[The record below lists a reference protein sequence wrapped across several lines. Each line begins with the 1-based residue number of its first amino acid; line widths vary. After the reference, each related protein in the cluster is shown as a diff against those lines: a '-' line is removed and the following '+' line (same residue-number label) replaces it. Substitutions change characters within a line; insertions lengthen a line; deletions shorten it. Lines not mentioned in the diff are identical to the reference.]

1 MLSLGL
7 GSSEPKTTAPLRSR
21 LQFPSMDAGARRRDF
36 LVYFSGLGLAS
47 TLFPGALWAKM
58 QPEGKATLEGI
69 RDAAKLAGLEFTES
83 ELEGMLEGVN
93 KNLARYREIRENS
106 LPNEVPLPLY
116 FNPRVPE
123 GGPVPAEGSF
133 RPSPPP
139 PAERPANLEDA
150 AFWPLTHLAELVRTR
165 QVSSV
170 ALTEMY
176 LARLEK
182 YNSLLNCVV
191 TLTKD
196 LAISQARRADS
207 EIAAGRYLGPLHG
220 IPWGAKDIIFARG
233 YPTTWGAEPF
243 RDQVLDVDA
252 AVVERLSE
260 AGAVLVAKLTTG
272 ELAFGDRFFSG
283 RTNNPWNP
291 EDGSSGS
298 SAGSGA
304 ATAAGLVG
312 FAIGTDTGGSIL
324 APSVRCGI
332 VGMRPTFGRVSR
344 YGVMAAG
351 FSLDRIGPMCRTA
364 EDCALVLRAIAG
376 PDGRDLSVAD
386 VPVSWDAER
395 DPSTLRVGYT
405 KELFDRETDSESRAS
420 DTAALSELR
429 ALGLELMPVA
439 LPESDINFFIEYVE
453 RGAGFDEFARSG
465 RDERLV
471 RARHRAEL
479 AVAHLVPA
487 VEYLQANRLR
497 YRLMQEV
504 ARVLSEVDVVVTT
517 RPTLDP
523 KTSINPITSLTG
535 HPAVTVPNGFT
546 GKGTPT
552 GMVFVGRLY
561 REGEM
566 LLLAKA
572 YQERTRFY
580 RRQPSLPA

>member
-1 MLSLGL
+1 MNES
-7 GSSEPKTTAPLRSR
+7 A
-21 LQFPSMDAGARRRDF
+21 RRDF
-36 LVYFSGLGLAS
+36 LSYFSTLGLTS
-47 TLFPGALWAKM
+47 TLLPGVLWAKI
-58 QPEGKATLEGI
+58 QAEGALTREGI
-69 RDAAKLAGLEFTES
+69 REAAKLAGLDLTES
-83 ELEGMLEGVN
+83 EQESMLEGVT
-93 KNLARYREIRENS
+93 KNLARYQEIRRHS
-106 LPNEVPLPLY
+106 LPNDVPLPLH
-116 FNPRVPE
+116 FDPRVPGE
-123 GGPVPAEGSF
+123 GLDSLAPGASF
-133 RPSPPP
+133 RPSAAPSV
-139 PAERPANLEDA
+139 ERPANLEDA
-150 AFWPLTHLAELVRTR
+150 AFWPVTHLAELVRTR

-182 YNSLLNCVV
+182 YNPLLNCVV

-196 LAISQARRADS
+196 LAMSQARRADS
-207 EIAAGRYLGPLHG
+207 EIARGRYLGPLHG
-220 IPWGAKDIIFARG
+220 IPWGAKDIISAKG

-243 RDQVLDVDA
+243 RSQVLDVDA
-252 AVVERLSE
+252 AVVERLAE

-272 ELAFGDRFFSG
+272 ELAFGDRWYGG
-283 RTNNPWNP
+283 RTNSPWNP

-304 ATAAGLVG
+304 APAAGLVG

-376 PDGRDLSVAD
+376 PDERDLSVRD
-386 VPVSWDAER
+386 VPLSWDAGR

-405 KELFDRETDSESRAS
+405 KELFDGDTDSESRAA
-420 DTAALSELR
+420 DARALDEIR
-429 ALGLELMPVA
+429 ALGIELREVE

-465 RDERLV
+465 RDAGLV
-471 RARHRAEL
+471 RTRHRAEL
-479 AVAHLVPA
+479 RVAHLVPA
-487 VEYLQANRLR
+487 VGYLQANRLR
-497 YRLMQEV
+497 FRLMQEV
-504 ARVLSEVDVVVTT
+504 ARAMSGVDVMVTT

-523 KTSINPITSLTG
+523 KSSVNPITSLTG
-535 HPAVTVPNGFT
+535 HPAVAVPNGFT
-546 GKGTPT
+546 AKGAPT
-552 GMVFVGRLY
+552 GMVLVGRLY

-580 RRQPSLPA
+580 LRKPPLSA

>member
-1 MLSLGL
+1 MG
-7 GSSEPKTTAPLRSR
+7 
-21 LQFPSMDAGARRRDF
+21 DRRRDF
-36 LVYFSGLGLAS
+36 LAYFSSIGLAS
-47 TLFPGALWAKM
+47 TLFPGALWARM
-58 QPEGKATLEGI
+58 QADGALTRESI
-69 RDAAKLAGLEFTES
+69 REAARLAGLDFTDAEQ
-83 ELEGMLEGVN
+83 EAMLEGVT
-93 KNLARYREIRENS
+93 KNLARFREIRGNA
-106 LPNEVPLPLY
+106 LGNEVPLPLY
-116 FNPRVPE
+116 FNPRVPGE
-123 GGPVPAEGSF
+123 TAPSSVDF
-133 RPSPPP
+133 RPSAP
-139 PAERPANLEDA
+139 PALERPANLEDA

-165 QVSSV
+165 KATSV
-170 ALTEMY
+170 ELTEMY

-182 YNSLLNCVV
+182 YNPLLNCVV

-196 LAISQARRADS
+196 LALTQARHADA
-207 EIAAGRYLGPLHG
+207 ELAAGRYLGPLHG
-220 IPWGAKDIIFARG
+220 IPWGAKDIISAKG

-243 RDQVLDVDA
+243 RSQVLDVDA
-252 AVVERLSE
+252 AVVKRLAT

-272 ELAFGDRFFSG
+272 ELAFGDQWFGG
-283 RTNNPWNP
+283 RTRSPWNP
-291 EDGSSGS
+291 EEGSSGS

-304 ATAAGLVG
+304 APAAGLVG

-386 VPVSWDAER
+386 VPVSWNADLDA
-395 DPSTLRVGYT
+395 STLRVGYT
-405 KELFDRETDSESRAS
+405 KELFDRETDSESRAADS
-420 DTAALSELR
+420 AALAEIR
-429 ALGLELMPVA
+429 ALGIELTPVT

-453 RGAGFDEFARSG
+453 RGAGFDEFSRSG
-465 RDERLV
+465 RDAGLV
-471 RARHRAEL
+471 RTRHRAEL
-479 AVAHLVPA
+479 RVAHMVPA

-497 YRLMQEV
+497 YRLMEEV
-504 ARVLSEVDVVVTT
+504 ARTMSEVDVVVTT

-535 HPAVTVPNGFT
+535 HPAVAVPNGFT
-546 GKGTPT
+546 AKGTPT
-552 GMVFVGRLY
+552 GMVLVGRLY

-580 RRQPSLPA
+580 LRKPVLRA

>member
-1 MLSLGL
+1 
-7 GSSEPKTTAPLRSR
+7 
-21 LQFPSMDAGARRRDF
+21 MDDRARRRDF
-36 LVYFSGLGLAS
+36 LAFFSGLGLAS

-58 QPEGKATLEGI
+58 QPEGTATLEGI
-69 RDAAKLAGLEFTES
+69 REAAKLAGLEFSES
-83 ELEGMLEGVN
+83 EEQAMLEGVN
-93 KNLARYREIRENS
+93 KNLARYREIRGNS

-116 FNPRVPE
+116 FDPRVPE
-123 GGPVPAEGSF
+123 GSPVLSEATF

-139 PAERPANLEDA
+139 PVERPVNLEDA
-150 AFWPLTHLAELVRTR
+150 AFWPVTHLAELVRTR
-165 QVSSV
+165 QASAVE
-170 ALTEMY
+170 LTEMY

-182 YNSLLNCVV
+182 YNPLLNCVV

-196 LAISQARRADS
+196 LAMSQARRADS

-220 IPWGAKDIIFARG
+220 IPWGAKDIIFAKG
-233 YPTTWGAEPF
+233 YATTWGAEPF
-243 RDQVLDVDA
+243 RKQVLDVDA
-252 AVVERLSE
+252 AVVERLSG

-272 ELAFGDRFFSG
+272 ELAFGDRWFGG
-283 RTNNPWNP
+283 RTNSPWNP

-304 ATAAGLVG
+304 AAAGGLVG

-344 YGVMAAG
+344 HGVMAAG

-376 PDGRDLSVAD
+376 PDGRDLSVAE
-386 VPVSWDAER
+386 VPVSWDAGR
-395 DPSTLRVGYT
+395 DPATLRVGYT
-405 KELFDRETDSESRAS
+405 KELFDRETDPEIRANAA
-420 DTAALSELR
+420 AALSEIR
-429 ALGLELMPVA
+429 ALGIELTPVT

-453 RGAGFDEFARSG
+453 RGAGFDEFSRSG
-465 RDERLV
+465 QDQELV
-471 RARHRAEL
+471 RTRHRAEL
-479 AVAHLVPA
+479 RVAHLVPA

-504 ARVLSEVDVVVTT
+504 ARAMSELDVIVTT

-535 HPAVTVPNGFT
+535 HPAVAVPNGFT
-546 GKGTPT
+546 AKATPT
-552 GMVFVGRLY
+552 GMVLVGRLY

-580 RRQPSLPA
+580 LRNPPLPA

>member
-1 MLSLGL
+1 
-7 GSSEPKTTAPLRSR
+7 
-21 LQFPSMDAGARRRDF
+21 MDDGTRRRDF
-36 LVYFSGLGLAS
+36 LAYFSGLGLAS
-47 TLFPGALWAKM
+47 TLFPGALWTKM
-58 QPEGKATLEGI
+58 QPEGTATLEGI
-69 RDAAKLAGLEFTES
+69 REAAKLAGLDFSES
-83 ELEGMLEGVN
+83 EQEAMLEGVN
-93 KNLARYREIRENS
+93 KNLARYQEIRSTS

-116 FNPRVPE
+116 FNPRVSGE
-123 GGPVPAEGSF
+123 SIDRIESFF

-139 PAERPANLEDA
+139 RVERPTNLESA
-150 AFWPLTHLAELVRTR
+150 AFWPVTHLAELVRAK

-182 YNSLLNCVV
+182 YNPLLNCVV

-196 LAISQARRADS
+196 LAMSQARRADS

-220 IPWGAKDIIFARG
+220 IPWGAKDIIFAKG

-243 RDQVLDVDA
+243 RDRVLNVDA

-291 EDGSSGS
+291 EEGSSGS

-304 ATAAGLVG
+304 ASAAGLVG

-386 VPVSWDAER
+386 VPVSWDAGR

-405 KELFDRETDSESRAS
+405 KELFDRESDPESRAS
-420 DTAALSELR
+420 DTAALSEIR
-429 ALGLELMPVA
+429 ALGIELTPMT

-465 RDERLV
+465 RDQELV
-471 RARHRAEL
+471 RTRHRAEL
-479 AVAHLVPA
+479 RVAHLVPA
-487 VEYLQANRLR
+487 VAYLQANRLR

-504 ARVLSEVDVVVTT
+504 ARVLSELDVVVTT

-535 HPAVTVPNGFT
+535 HPAVAVPNGFT

-572 YQERTRFY
+572 YQERTRFFL
-580 RRQPSLPA
+580 RNPALPV

>member
-1 MLSLGL
+1 
-7 GSSEPKTTAPLRSR
+7 
-21 LQFPSMDAGARRRDF
+21 
-36 LVYFSGLGLAS
+36 
-47 TLFPGALWAKM
+47 
-58 QPEGKATLEGI
+58 
-69 RDAAKLAGLEFTES
+69 
-83 ELEGMLEGVN
+83 
-93 KNLARYREIRENS
+93 
-106 LPNEVPLPLY
+106 
-116 FNPRVPE
+116 
-123 GGPVPAEGSF
+123 
-133 RPSPPP
+133 
-139 PAERPANLEDA
+139 
-150 AFWPLTHLAELVRTR
+150 
-165 QVSSV
+165 
-170 ALTEMY
+170 MY

-182 YNSLLNCVV
+182 YNPLLNCVV

-196 LAISQARRADS
+196 LAMSQARRADS

-233 YPTTWGAEPF
+233 YPTTWGARPF
-243 RDQVLDVDA
+243 RDRVLDVDA

-272 ELAFGDRFFSG
+272 ELAFGDQWFGG
-283 RTNNPWNP
+283 RTNSPWNP
-291 EDGSSGS
+291 EEGSSGS

-304 ATAAGLVG
+304 APAAGLVG

-405 KELFDRETDSESRAS
+405 KELFDRETDPESRAN
-420 DTAALSELR
+420 DAAALSEIR
-429 ALGLELMPVA
+429 SLGIEPVPVT

-465 RDERLV
+465 TDAGLV
-471 RARHRAEL
+471 RTRHRAEL
-479 AVAHLVPA
+479 RVAHLVPA

-504 ARVLSEVDVVVTT
+504 ARAMSEVDVLVTT

-523 KTSINPITSLTG
+523 KTSVNPITSLTG
-535 HPAVTVPNGFT
+535 HPAVAVPNGFT
-546 GKGTPT
+546 AKGTPT
-552 GMVFVGRLY
+552 GMVLVGRLY

-580 RRQPSLPA
+580 QRRPALPA

>member
-1 MLSLGL
+1 
-7 GSSEPKTTAPLRSR
+7 
-21 LQFPSMDAGARRRDF
+21 MDDATRRREF
-36 LVYFSGLGLAS
+36 LAYFSGLGLAS
-47 TLFPGALWAKM
+47 TLFPGALWAKT
-58 QPEGKATLEGI
+58 QGEGTATLEGI
-69 RDAAKLAGLEFTES
+69 REAAKLAGLDFTES
-83 ELEGMLEGVN
+83 EQEAMLEGVN
-93 KNLARYREIRENS
+93 KNLSRYREIRGNS

-116 FNPRVPE
+116 FDPRVPGE
-123 GGPVPAEGSF
+123 SSDWSVGF
-133 RPSPPP
+133 RASPPP
-139 PAERPANLEDA
+139 RVERPGNLEEA
-150 AFWPLTHLAELVRTR
+150 AFWPVTHLAELVRTR

-182 YNSLLNCVV
+182 YNPLLNCVV

-196 LAISQARRADS
+196 LAMSQARRADS

-233 YPTTWGAEPF
+233 YPTTWGAGPF
-243 RDQVLDVDA
+243 RDRVLDVDA

-272 ELAFGDRFFSG
+272 ELAFGDQWFGG
-283 RTNNPWNP
+283 RTRSPWNP
-291 EDGSSGS
+291 EEGSSGS

-376 PDGRDLSVAD
+376 PDGIDLSVAD

-405 KELFDRETDSESRAS
+405 KELFDRETDPEILAN
-420 DTAALSELR
+420 DAAALSEIR
-429 ALGLELMPVA
+429 SLGIAPIPVT

-453 RGAGFDEFARSG
+453 RGAGFEEFARSG
-465 RDERLV
+465 RDEGLV
-471 RARHRAEL
+471 RTRHRAEL
-479 AVAHLVPA
+479 RVAHLVPA

-504 ARVLSEVDVVVTT
+504 ARAMSEVDVLVTT

-523 KTSINPITSLTG
+523 KTSVNPITSLTG
-535 HPAVTVPNGFT
+535 HPAVAVPNGFT
-546 GKGTPT
+546 AKGTPT
-552 GMVFVGRLY
+552 GMVLVGRLY

-580 RRQPSLPA
+580 QRRPALPA